1 MLLIW
6 LFAFGLARGVVYRLH
21 TRLSDLPLEDL
32 GAIHYGGGSAAC
44 CSTWCPG
51 WRCACFLNRCATAA
65 TS

>member
-6 LFAFGLARGVVYRLH
+6 LFAFGLTRGVVYRLH

-44 CSTWCPG
+44 CSTWCPCR
-51 WRCACFLNRCATAA
+51 RCAAF
-65 TS
+65 